1 MQKVTDLRQV
11 FRKINDALQ
20 SLYGMEIKE
29 KNKTIQALVTINE
42 KLADET
48 ETLLKT
54 AIKLKNNASE
64 TEHIP
69 N

>member
-1 MQKVTDLRQV
+1 
-11 FRKINDALQ
+11 
-20 SLYGMEIKE
+20 MEIKE

>member
-20 SLYGMEIKE
+20 SLYGMELKE
-29 KNKTIQALVTINE
+29 KNKTIQALVSINE

-48 ETLLKT
+48 ETLLKK
-54 AIKLKNNASE
+54 AIKFKKDVSK
-64 TEHIP
+64 TE
-69 N
+69 